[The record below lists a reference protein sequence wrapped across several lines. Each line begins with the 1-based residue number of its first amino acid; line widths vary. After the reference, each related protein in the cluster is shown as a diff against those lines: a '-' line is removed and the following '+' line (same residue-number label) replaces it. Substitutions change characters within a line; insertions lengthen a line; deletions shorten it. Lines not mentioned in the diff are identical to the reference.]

1 VAILA
6 IGTSKENHSATEQ
19 LANCLKVGG
28 LEFEI
33 ANLGQWI
40 FLGCKLAG
48 ERTVESHFLRAFVAD
63 AVADLLVGPMQGE
76 LITKI
81 LRHNYKGFTPQERE
95 KIIAR
100 SMEILNFDSE
110 TGQEDTRRR
119 RQRRN
124 LVYARLM
131 ECLAGR
137 PQIVLE
143 GFVRFRLKEY
153 YRELTLAVDLAVEE
167 HMAEREYRDF
177 ISLLRSFVEIQPPQ
191 FDLLHVICKKS
202 RYFLLDG
209 QGEELGAEFLEE
221 PLPGMEEEDLLLSN
235 LITLAPGAI
244 VLHIPQEMEI
254 SQTIIQVFEEH
265 VAICQGCN
273 LCH

>member
-1 VAILA
+1 MATLA
-6 IGTSKENHSATEQ
+6 IGTSVENQFATEQ

-28 LEFEI
+28 LEIEV

-48 ERTVESHFLRAFVAD
+48 AEKVESNLLRAFVAD
-63 AVADLLVGPMQGE
+63 AVSELLVGQMQQE
-76 LITKI
+76 LVTKI

-100 SMEILNFDSE
+100 SIEILNLDSE
-110 TGQEDTRRR
+110 TKQEDTRRK

-124 LVYARLM
+124 LVYARLL
-131 ECLAGR
+131 ECLDGR

-153 YRELTLAVDLAVEE
+153 YRELKLAVDLAVEE
-167 HMAEREYRDF
+167 HMADLEYQDF
-177 ISLLRSFVEIQPPQ
+177 ISLLRSFVDIQPPQ
-191 FDLLHVICKKS
+191 FELLHVTYKGSK
-202 RYFLLDG
+202 YLLLDG
-209 QGEELGAEFLEE
+209 HGEELATEFLEE

-235 LITLAPGAI
+235 LITLAPQAI
-244 VLHIPQEMEI
+244 VLHFSPEDEI
-254 SQTIIQVFEEH
+254 AQTIIQVFEEH

-273 LCH
+273 LCY